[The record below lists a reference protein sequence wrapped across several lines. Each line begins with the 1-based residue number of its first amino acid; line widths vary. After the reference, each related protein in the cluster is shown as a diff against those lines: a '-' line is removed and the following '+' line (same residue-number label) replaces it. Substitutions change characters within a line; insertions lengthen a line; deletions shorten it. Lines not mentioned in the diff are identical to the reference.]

1 MAGHSKWS
9 QIKRKKGANDK
20 RRSGV
25 ISKHIRA
32 LTAAVRSGG
41 SGDPA
46 GNLSLK
52 NAVAAAKS
60 DNVGVENIENAIKRA
75 LSNADSG
82 ADYKAVVYEGYGP
95 GGTAILIETL
105 TDNVHRTVGDIRSVF
120 TKPGGSMG
128 NSGSVAWQFESK
140 GILQLTETS
149 EAAQEAA
156 IELGAED
163 LQGGDDGLEISTAP
177 TDLYAVSDGLTLRGF
192 TVQSAS
198 LTMLPSSTVVVSGP
212 DADKLMTLIE
222 YLEDLDDVQ
231 NVYSNAELPE
241 EELA

>member
-120 TKPGGSMG
+120 TKRGGSMG

-140 GILQLTETS
+140 GVLQLTETS

-163 LQGGDDGLEISTAP
+163 LQGGEDGLEISTAP
-177 TDLYAVSDGLTLRGF
+177 TDLYAVSDGLTSRGF

-198 LTMLPSSTVVVSGP
+198 LTMLPSSTVAVSGP
-212 DADKLMTLIE
+212 DADKLIE

-231 NVYSNAELPE
+231 NVYSNAELLE
-241 EELA
+241 

>member
-41 SGDPA
+41 SDDPA

-60 DNVGVENIENAIKRA
+60 DNVGIENIENAIKRA

-120 TKPGGSMG
+120 TKRGGSMS

-140 GILQLTETS
+140 GVLQLTETS